1 MTAEAI
7 QLEQRIQENQGLVVS
22 LAKSIHRKLPPQIG
36 LDDLIAYGQLGLAE
50 AARSF
55 QDGKGA
61 SFSTFA
67 YYRIRGAIY
76 DGISKM
82 SWNSHAARMQNKYQK
97 MAGETLEAE
106 SSGAAVEPGNQREN
120 ARWLGNVTEK
130 LAVVYL
136 ASHGEETQD
145 ALRAVADLRTR
156 PPEDEIEEEEV
167 QRLLR
172 KLLSMLS
179 PVEQELIRLTYYE
192 GMSLK
197 EAADQLGKS
206 KSWASRLHQTIL
218 ERLARGLKQAV

>member
-1 MTAEAI
+1 MPADTP

-22 LAKSIHRKLPPQIG
+22 LARSIHRKLPPQIG

-50 AARSF
+50 AAQSF

-61 SFSTFA
+61 AFSTFA

-82 SWNSHAARMQNKYQK
+82 SWNSHAARIQNKYQQ
-97 MAGETLEAE
+97 MAGETLQAEAT
-106 SSGAAVEPGNQREN
+106 SGDPATASAQEN
-120 ARWLGNVTEK
+120 AQWLGSVTEK

-136 ASHGEETQD
+136 ASHAEDTND
-145 ALRAVADLRTR
+145 ALQRVADLRTLR
-156 PPEDEIEEEEV
+156 PDDQLENQEV
-167 QRLLR
+167 QALLRRLLDGLAPHER
-172 KLLSMLS
+172 
-179 PVEQELIRLTYYE
+179 ELIRLTYYE

-206 KSWASRLHQTIL
+206 KSWASRLHQAIL
-218 ERLARGLKQAV
+218 ERLARALRHKT